1 MASEREYPK
10 CSYLGV
16 VVRSRAPAERARRL
30 AAVASEVGVE
40 EVGHRPEVAALLDV
54 HLEEVAEVVERGA
67 AGAQAPLLLDR
78 RGLGVALGDDQ
89 AAERVPVLARDLL
102 PHRLPEVVA
111 EADPALGY
119 ALGEED
125 PPAILG
131 HADVVEVR
139 PAARI
144 DRHGGAQI
152 DRVLLEALR
161 AHLAPPGEEV
171 RLPLLERAL
180 QALVGGQVY
189 VVRDFL
195 VQLHAAHGL
204 TSSAGRARAAGR
216 PSRRAPARLSPRSR
230 SAARRSSSATP
241 RGGRISWSRASPGR
255 GNGGSPPGRSAR
267 RGSSPRAPRSPGAP
281 PPPSRGRRGRR

>member
-1 MASEREYPK
+1 
-10 CSYLGV
+10 
-16 VVRSRAPAERARRL
+16 
-30 AAVASEVGVE
+30 
-40 EVGHRPEVAALLDV
+40 
-54 HLEEVAEVVERGA
+54 
-67 AGAQAPLLLDR
+67 
-78 RGLGVALGDDQ
+78 
-89 AAERVPVLARDLL
+89 RDLL

-144 DRHGGAQI
+144 DRHGGAQV

-180 QALVGGQVY
+180 QALVGGQVH
-189 VVRDFL
+189 VVRDL
-195 VQLHAAHGL
+195 LAQLHAHGL

-216 PSRRAPARLSPRSR
+216 PSRRAPARPSPRSR

-241 RGGRISWSRASPGR
+241 RAGRRSWSRASPGR
-255 GNGGSPPGRSAR
+255 GSGGSPPGRSAR

>member
-1 MASEREYPK
+1 
-10 CSYLGV
+10 
-16 VVRSRAPAERARRL
+16 
-30 AAVASEVGVE
+30 
-40 EVGHRPEVAALLDV
+40 
-54 HLEEVAEVVERGA
+54 
-67 AGAQAPLLLDR
+67 
-78 RGLGVALGDDQ
+78 
-89 AAERVPVLARDLL
+89 RDLL

-144 DRHGGAQI
+144 DRHGGAQV

-216 PSRRAPARLSPRSR
+216 PSRRAPARPSLRSR
-230 SAARRSSSATP
+230 SAARRRAGSP
-241 RGGRISWSRASPGR
+241 RKRASSRERPEPV
-255 GNGGSPPGRSAR
+255 GSAPWFSAESAIVAGALPPASM
-267 RGSSPRAPRSPGAP
+267 
-281 PPPSRGRRGRR
+281 